1 MSLVKSTKNR
11 VPFMGESMMK
21 QDPFFTDLF
30 DSRRGALNLNRL
42 FKNDFM
48 DTLEIPPINVKE
60 QESTL
65 DLELAVPGL
74 KKEDFKITLEEGI
87 LTISS
92 EKEESEEEEK
102 NDYIRKE
109 YSYNSFCRT
118 FSLPETIDENK
129 DIKATY
135 NDGVLKIVLN
145 KKENLKAKS
154 PKSVKVS

>member
-1 MSLVKSTKNR
+1 MSLVKSNKHHF
-11 VPFMGESMMK
+11 PSMGESIMN

-42 FKNDFM
+42 FKNDFK

-60 QESTL
+60 QDKTL
-65 DLELAVPGL
+65 ELELAAPGL
-74 KKEDFKITLEEGI
+74 KKDEFKITLDDGI

-92 EKEESEEEEK
+92 EKEESEEEDK
-102 NDYIRKE
+102 NGYLRKE
-109 YSYNSFCRT
+109 YSYNSFSRS
-118 FSLPETIDENK
+118 FSLPDTVDENK

-135 NDGVLKIVLN
+135 NDGVLKIILN
-145 KKENLKAKS
+145 KKENLKAKL